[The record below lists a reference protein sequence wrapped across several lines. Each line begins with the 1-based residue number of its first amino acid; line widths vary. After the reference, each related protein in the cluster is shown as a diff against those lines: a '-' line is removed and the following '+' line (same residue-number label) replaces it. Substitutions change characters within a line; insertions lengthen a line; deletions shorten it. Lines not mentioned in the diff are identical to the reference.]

1 MSLEYEELTGKI
13 IGAAIDVHRELGP
26 GFIESFYE
34 NALVVRLTEIGLR
47 SRQQESISVLFHG
60 VEVGKHRIDLLVESI
75 VLVDLKAIKDLENV
89 HFAVLRSQ
97 LRATGCRHGLLLNF
111 SKPTWKSKESS
122 SMPSNHPKSTR
133 SKTSPNSIS
142 IC

>member
-1 MSLEYEELTGKI
+1 MALEEEELTGKI

-47 SRQQESISVLFHG
+47 CQQQEEIKVYFHG
-60 VEVGKHRIDLLVESI
+60 VEIGLHRTDLLIESKI
-75 VLVDLKAIKDLENV
+75 VVDLKAIKAFENV

-97 LRATGCRHGLLLNF
+97 LRAIGYRHGLLLNF
-111 SKPTWKSKESS
+111 SKPTLEIKRVIVDGFQV
-122 SMPSNHPKSTR
+122 N
-133 SKTSPNSIS
+133 NSDWNDS
-142 IC
+142 